1 MEISFS
7 DNIIPTPEDWEN
19 TKSIIKVIGVG
30 GGGCNVV
37 TGMFNEKIHDVEF
50 VICNTDKQ
58 SLSISNV
65 PEKIR
70 LGSKGLGAGLDPEN
84 GRHAAEESLEKI
96 KQALS
101 DSSEMV
107 FIMAGMGGGT
117 GTGAAP
123 VIAKMAKNMGKL
135 TVGVVTVPFRDEGP
149 DFFRRAIL
157 GIRELK
163 KHVDCLII
171 IDNQKLYEFFGDLD
185 VDEAF
190 LQVNEV
196 LSNAVK
202 SIAELI
208 TRPGIMNID
217 FADVKKCLKNSGM
230 ALIGTGTA
238 SGPDRV
244 TRAVEAAFESPLLSD
259 CDLTTT
265 KGVLVNITYSN
276 DHKPKMSEVGQIAD
290 YARNYTGNPL
300 NFKRGTAIDPKLG
313 ENISVTIIATG
324 FNLQDL
330 PQLDISDEDNDRVM
344 IGGIYGTH
352 DYTDQNITRINI
364 PEIPDDTPVVKAV
377 HEDDEEP
384 GNDNDGNGQAEE
396 EVVIPTP
403 APKAY
408 VKHNGKPALIIEVGE
423 DITKYENQPA
433 YMRRNQKLQE
443 HIQRM
448 EQESGEMKLE
458 QINGSHHLSSDNSYL
473 HQTQD

>member
-1 MEISFS
+1 MEITFT
-7 DNIIPTPEDWEN
+7 DNIPTPEDWEN

-37 TGMFNEKIHDVEF
+37 TGMFNEKFYDVEF

-58 SLSISNV
+58 SLSTSNV

-84 GRHAAEESLEKI
+84 GRHAAEESIDKI
-96 KQALS
+96 KKALS

-123 VIAKMAKNMGKL
+123 VIAKLAKNMGKL

-171 IDNQKLYEFFGDLD
+171 IDNQKLYEYFGDLD

-217 FADVKKCLKNSGM
+217 FADVKRCLKDSGM

-276 DHKPKMSEVGQIAD
+276 ENKPKMSEIGQIAD

-300 NFKRGTAIDPKLG
+300 AFKRGTAIDPKLG
-313 ENISVTIIATG
+313 DEISVTIIATG

-330 PQLDISDEDNDRVM
+330 PQLDISDEDNDRIT
-344 IGGIYGTH
+344 IGGVYGTQ
-352 DYTDQNITRINI
+352 DYANQNITRINI
-364 PEIPDDTPVVKAV
+364 PEIP
-377 HEDDEEP
+377 ENDEANIKGTVSEEQETANEN
-384 GNDNDGNGQAEE
+384 GNDKKQ
-396 EVVIPTP
+396 EVETAVA
-403 APKAY
+403 APIYKGAYLKA
-408 VKHNGKPALIIEVGE
+408 NGKPALIMEPGE

-433 YMRRNQKLQE
+433 YIRRNQKLQE
-443 HIQRM
+443 DF
-448 EQESGEMKLE
+448 S
-458 QINGSHHLSSDNSYL
+458 
-473 HQTQD
+473 